1 MKIIHLSDIHAGKKV
16 HGISM
21 TEDQRHILSQILGIA
36 AEHKPQ
42 AVLISGDIYDQPA
55 PSAEAV
61 ALFSSFLEQLSELM
75 SGYDGSIFIIS
86 GNHDSPERIAFGG
99 GIMAKSRVYISPV
112 YDGNIRPA
120 MLKDEY
126 GDIAF
131 YMLPFV
137 RPSDVRNA
145 LAGTVQKNEKAT
157 AAIGGTSEKP
167 EESNAAD
174 GKNAAAGSLQ
184 EIKTYSAAVH
194 AAIVRMNV
202 QPECRNILL
211 SHQFVTGAERC
222 GSEDIVSV
230 GGTDNVDS
238 SVFAPFD
245 YVALGHLHG
254 PQNVGSKRIRYC
266 GTPLKYS
273 FSEKDHKKSVTLL
286 DIRGKKQK
294 YMPAQGEA
302 AAVPAESEI
311 SITEIPLKP
320 RHEMREIRGT
330 YNELMKRD
338 NYINTDREDFLH
350 VILTDEEE
358 IPCAANRMS
367 LVYPNMMLLDYD
379 NSRSRS
385 RADFSAARD
394 IKELKSVNPLEMLE
408 DFYRQM
414 NGTGMSGE
422 QKKIASGVFDEISEE
437 KREGNI

>member
-1 MKIIHLSDIHAGKKV
+1 MKIIHLSDLHIGRKV
-16 HGISM
+16 HNVSM
-21 TEDQRHILSQILGIA
+21 LPDQRHILSQILEIA
-36 AEHKPQ
+36 AEHRPQ
-42 AVLISGDIYDQPA
+42 AVIMAGDIYDQSV
-55 PSAEAV
+55 PSADAV
-61 ALFSSFLEQLSELM
+61 ALFDFFLNSLSALL
-75 SGYDGSIFIIS
+75 SKYGGSIFIIS

-99 GIMAKSRVYISPV
+99 GIMAKSRVYISHV
-112 YDGNIRPA
+112 YDGNIKPA

-137 RPSDVRNA
+137 RLPEFRHA
-145 LAGTVQKNEKAT
+145 L
-157 AAIGGTSEKP
+157 
-167 EESNAAD
+167 
-174 GKNAAAGSLQ
+174 AAAGNEAVKNGDSLAAENNASDNSEDP
-184 EIKTYSAAVH
+184 EIKTYSAAVS
-194 AAIVRMNV
+194 AAISRMNV

-222 GSEDIVSV
+222 ESEDIVSV

-254 PQNVGSKRIRYC
+254 PQNVGSARIRYC

-273 FSEKDHKKSVTLL
+273 FSEINHKKSVTLL
-286 DIRGKKQK
+286 EIRGKKQK
-294 YMPAQGEA
+294 YMPAQCEA

-311 SITEIPLKP
+311 SIKEIPLKP
-320 RHEMREIRGT
+320 KHEMRKIRGT

-367 LVYPNMMLLDYD
+367 LVYPNIMLLEYD

-385 RADFSAARD
+385 RADFSADRD
-394 IKELKSVNPLEMLE
+394 IKGIKAMNPLEMLE

-422 QKKIASGVFDEISEE
+422 QKEIASGVFDEISEE

>member
-1 MKIIHLSDIHAGKKV
+1 MKIIHLSDLHIGRKV
-16 HGISM
+16 HNVSM
-21 TEDQRHILSQILGIA
+21 LPDQRHILSQILEIA
-36 AEHKPQ
+36 AEHRPQ
-42 AVLISGDIYDQPA
+42 AVLIAGDIYDQSV
-55 PSAEAV
+55 PSADAV
-61 ALFSSFLEQLSELM
+61 ALFDFFLNSLSALL
-75 SGYDGSIFIIS
+75 SKYGGSIFIIS

-99 GIMAKSRVYISPV
+99 GIMAGSGVYISPV
-112 YDGNIRPA
+112 YNGNIKPVV
-120 MLKDEY
+120 LKDEY

-137 RPSDVRNA
+137 RPSEVRNA
-145 LAGTVQKNEKAT
+145 LEGAGRKNEESAE
-157 AAIGGTSEKP
+157 AIGGTSEKAEDGNVP
-167 EESNAAD
+167 A
-174 GKNAAAGSLQ
+174 GKNEGAVSAPEL
-184 EIKTYSAAVH
+184 KTYSAAVS
-194 AAIVRMNV
+194 AAISRMNV

-211 SHQFVTGAERC
+211 SHQFVTGAQRC
-222 GSEDIVSV
+222 ESEDIVSV

-254 PQNVGSKRIRYC
+254 PQNVGSARIRYC

-273 FSEKDHKKSVTLL
+273 FSEINHKKSVTLL
-286 DIRGKKQK
+286 EIRGKKQK
-294 YMPAQGEA
+294 YMPAQCEA

-311 SITEIPLKP
+311 SIKEIPLKP
-320 RHEMREIRGT
+320 KHEMRKIRGT

-350 VILTDEEE
+350 IILTDEEE
-358 IPCAANRMS
+358 IPGAANRMS
-367 LVYPNMMLLDYD
+367 LVYPNIMLLEYD

-385 RADFSAARD
+385 RADFSADRD
-394 IKELKSVNPLEMLE
+394 IKEIKAMNPLEMLE

-414 NGTGMSGE
+414 NGTGMSEE